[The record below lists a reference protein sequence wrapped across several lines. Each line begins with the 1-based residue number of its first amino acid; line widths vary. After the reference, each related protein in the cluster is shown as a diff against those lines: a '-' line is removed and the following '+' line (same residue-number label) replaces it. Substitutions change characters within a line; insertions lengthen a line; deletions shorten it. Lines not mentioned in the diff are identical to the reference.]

1 MTLPYRLSLI
11 GLLLAGITFIASPW
25 WTMQSISRAASAN
38 DNEQWQR
45 LVKREGFDNY
55 ADKMLSGLLELKMA
69 AESNKNAVVAMRN
82 YQESLKTAPKTVQQL
97 TGPQG
102 FSHLLCGDLLSEPNT
117 KPAGTTGCWAL
128 NGKLAWE
135 SPQLVK
141 VTFNNP
147 ETQWQSSI
155 TLLRVG
161 LFSWQADG
169 IELPI
174 RAIIERYAKSA
185 GLNKNRISDFEPQS
199 PSGAGI

>member
-11 GLLLAGITFIASPW
+11 GLLLAGITFTASPW
-25 WTMQSISRAASAN
+25 WTMQSISRAAGAN

-45 LVKREGFDNY
+45 LVKRESFDNY

-69 AESNKNAVVAMRN
+69 AESNKNAVVVMRN
-82 YQESLKTAPKTVQQL
+82 YQERLKTAPKTVQQL

-102 FSHLLCGDLLSEPNT
+102 FSHLLCGDLLGEPDA
-117 KPAGTTGCWAL
+117 KPVGTTDCWAL
-128 NGKLAWE
+128 EGKLSWE
-135 SPQLVK
+135 SPVQVK

-169 IELPI
+169 IELPVKTI
-174 RAIIERYAKSA
+174 VDHYAKSA
-185 GLNKNRISDFEPQS
+185 GLKENVEPQRHR
-199 PSGAGI
+199 GMEI